1 MSTNKQLSLSHG
13 VTHGWHGWHGWR
25 RLTTGR
31 GAHNS
36 SSESSC
42 TSRADVRQCGS
53 VCFGALP
60 SPRPQQ
66 LLAGLVWHDD
76 RVVIGQHAS
85 WVARHGGHGR
95 GVLQA
100 RGGQQPGEVFLCDA
114 DARVLE
120 RLGVRVAALPL
131 LEEQRPARVG
141 GNPRL
146 MRLLDMLPGVLAAN
160 VPALVLRE
168 EC

>member
-1 MSTNKQLSLSHG
+1 M
-13 VTHGWHGWHGWR
+13 
-25 RLTTGR
+25 
-31 GAHNS
+31 
-36 SSESSC
+36 
-42 TSRADVRQCGS
+42 
-53 VCFGALP
+53 
-60 SPRPQQ
+60 
-66 LLAGLVWHDD
+66 
-76 RVVIGQHAS
+76 
-85 WVARHGGHGR
+85 
-95 GVLQA
+95 
-100 RGGQQPGEVFLCDA
+100 
-114 DARVLE
+114 LE